1 MDLMA
6 VFEAGLTAEAYTQLL
21 DAKQRDLHALYE
33 RRVDLSN
40 QNAAQV
46 GASSL
51 TRLLVITE
59 PWCGDSL
66 AIFPAIAKLCDHA
79 EIPLRVVRR
88 DEYPDLIDQ
97 YLTNGGRSIPIAIG
111 LDEDGHELF
120 YWGPRPAQAQA
131 IFERHRAQLAAGQ
144 IEKVE
149 IHKKIRA
156 FYARDNG
163 NAVICELLA
172 KVEGPPNEQPV

>member
-6 VFEAGLTAEAYTQLL
+6 AFEAGLTAEAYTQLL

-33 RRVDLSN
+33 RRVDLSD
-40 QNAAQV
+40 QDAARF
-46 GASSL
+46 GTSNLS
-51 TRLLVITE
+51 RLLVITE

-66 AIFPAIAKLCDHA
+66 AIFPAIAKLCEHA
-79 EIPLRVVRR
+79 GVPLRVIRR
-88 DEYPDLIDQ
+88 DEYLDLIDR
-97 YLTNGGRSIPIAIG
+97 YLTNGGRAIPIAIG

-120 YWGPRPAQAQA
+120 HWGPRPAPAQV

-144 IEKVE
+144 IEKIE

-156 FYARDNG
+156 FYANDNG
-163 NAVICELLA
+163 KAVVCELLA